1 METSYEMQTSFDFNF
16 LTDIFVGI
24 IISSEKGFK
33 NASSFSFPS
42 FFSDMK
48 VAWTWQ
54 LIFFDSTAENWHFAF
69 YIDSLTRDLRTVS
82 SQWVEQMKV
91 RGSQP
96 WTVFRISEHDE
107 FEGLEIISLIIAKV
121 GWKYFN
127 YAMINNLW
135 IKITY
140 KKTYNRLWKLNDWI
154 LVFYSSC
161 Q

>member
-1 METSYEMQTSFDFNF
+1 MWNVLKWFICMETSYEMQTSFDFNF

-54 LIFFDSTAENWHFAF
+54 LIFFDSTAENRNLAF
-69 YIDSLTRDLRTVS
+69 YIDSLIRDLRTVS
-82 SQWVEQMKV
+82 SHWVEQMKV

-121 GWKYFN
+121 SWK
-127 YAMINNLW
+127 
-135 IKITY
+135 
-140 KKTYNRLWKLNDWI
+140 
-154 LVFYSSC
+154 C

>member
-1 METSYEMQTSFDFNF
+1 MGISYKMQTAFNFDFF
-16 LTDIFVGI
+16 TDILVGI
-24 IISSEKGFK
+24 IISSEKSFK
-33 NASSFSFPS
+33 NASPFSFTPL
-42 FFSDMK
+42 FSNMK
-48 VAWTWQ
+48 IAWTWQ
-54 LIFFDSTAENWHFAF
+54 LIVFNSTAENWHLAF
-69 YIDSLTRDLRTVS
+69 YINSWTRDLRTIS
-82 SQWVEQMKV
+82 SLCVEEKVV
-91 RGSQP
+91 RGSLP
-96 WTVFRISEHDE
+96 WTVFRISKHNE

-140 KKTYNRLWKLNDWI
+140 KKTYSRLWKLNDWI